1 MSGMKSSSKEIN
13 IINMSLLDILC
24 GAMGAFCFMM
34 LALFPYWSPSGVGAK
49 ESLAM
54 SEQMQQEIERLK
66 RELKETG
73 GPGSAGAVERLE
85 KLQGQMQ
92 QMEGQNNRL
101 RAELDEE
108 KKKVRDLEVRNPV
121 IIAVDWSAPGTDIDI
136 FAHSPTTTNVSGKS
150 QPPVDPNAKQ
160 GHFFYG
166 DVSYGMNRGPGM
178 DFWLMRDT
186 IQGSRL
192 DIYYKY
198 FASNGYA
205 GPVKVYGTYINN
217 SRATRLPFVE
227 MAREKTAIKVG
238 SLTVAADYSIR
249 FDPVPELAD
258 AYRRQL
264 QEASQPSGK

>member
-49 ESLAM
+49 ESMAM

-66 RELKETG
+66 KELRESG

-85 KLQGQMQ
+85 KLQNQMQ
-92 QMEGQNNRL
+92 QMEGQNNQL
-101 RAELDEE
+101 RSELDEA
-108 KKKVRDLEVRNPV
+108 KKKARDLEVRNPV
-121 IIAVDWSAPGTDIDI
+121 VVVTNRSAPGPDIDV
-136 FAHSPTTTNVSGKS
+136 FVHSPTTTNVGGKS
-150 QPPVDPNAKQ
+150 QPPVDPNTKQ

-166 DVSYGMNRGPGM
+166 DMSFGMSRGPGT

-186 IQGSRL
+186 IRGSRM

-198 FASNGYA
+198 IASNGYA
-205 GPVKVYGTYINN
+205 NPVTVYGAYVNN
-217 SRATRLPFVE
+217 SSIFQLPRVE
-227 MAREKTAIKVG
+227 IPHEKMAVKVG
-238 SLTVAADYSIR
+238 SLTVGGDYSIH
-249 FDPVPELAD
+249 FDPAPEYAE

-264 QEASQPSGK
+264 QEASKPSGK